1 MHSPPYL
8 AQHQEKKMSNQ
19 GSEVVRY
26 QTMGVALAEANTAI
40 EQLTAG
46 GIVESAT
53 DPVTALH

>member
-1 MHSPPYL
+1 
-8 AQHQEKKMSNQ
+8 MSNQ
-19 GSEVVRY
+19 GSDVVRY